1 MIYGT
6 TVGGGEY
13 QRGTVFSSTTN
24 GKEKLPYSFSNSDG
38 NGPRGGLV
46 DLNGTLYGTTT
57 GGPGSLGD
65 GTVFSVTTSGTESV
79 LHSFAGY
86 PTDGAYPQATLVD
99 VNGTLYGTT
108 EGGGTDC
115 LTFSGCG
122 TVFSITKSGSER
134 VLYSF
139 KGGKDGEFPWASL
152 IDVNGTLYGTT
163 AQGGTD
169 TFGTVFS
176 ITTSG
181 KEKVLHSFGFSGD
194 GNYPYA
200 SLIDVNGTL
209 YGTTAYGGAN
219 DDGTVF
225 SVSTKG
231 KELVLFSFDA
241 TDGEMPNAGL
251 VDVNGT
257 LYGTTLAGG
266 AYCTVSSDGCG
277 TLFSVTTAGAENVL
291 HSFGKG
297 KDGTHPYAGLV
308 DLNGTLYGTTETGGK
323 YEHGG
328 SPPDDGGTL
337 FALTP

>member
-163 AQGGTD
+163 A
-169 TFGTVFS
+169 
-176 ITTSG
+176 
-181 KEKVLHSFGFSGD
+181 
-194 GNYPYA
+194 
-200 SLIDVNGTL
+200 
-209 YGTTAYGGAN
+209 YGGAN